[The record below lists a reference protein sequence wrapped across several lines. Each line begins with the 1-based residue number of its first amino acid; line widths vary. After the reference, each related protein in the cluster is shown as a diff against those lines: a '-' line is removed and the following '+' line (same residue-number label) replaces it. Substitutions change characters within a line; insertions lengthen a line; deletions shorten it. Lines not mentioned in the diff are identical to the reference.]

1 LRRFGYATRRDN
13 VLRRIA
19 VVSVVVMIAFAACG
33 EEDEYP
39 EEVIDNFMEGC
50 TSQPGATESYCRCSI
65 ERIQEEVSFDEFR
78 ELEEG
83 LTDASE
89 FPDRLVDAISE
100 CLEARSFLLRPHLVW
115 VQKKR
120 TG

>member
-1 LRRFGYATRRDN
+1 LRRFGYPTRRDN

-19 VVSVVVMIAFAACG
+19 VVSAAVVIAFAACG
-33 EEDEYP
+33 EEGEYP
-39 EEVIDNFMEGC
+39 QEVVDNFMEGC

-65 ERIQEEVSFDEFR
+65 DRIQKEVSFDEFR

-89 FPDRLVDAISE
+89 FPERLVDAISE
-100 CLEARSFLLRPHLVW
+100 CVEASSFLLRPHV
-115 VQKKR
+115 V
-120 TG
+120 